1 MRVGRGPEQ
10 RDPLSSDVDVESGG
24 VVTVVDPEGARC
36 ELVEP
41 RQVAK
46 QLLCELLG

>member
-1 MRVGRGPEQ
+1 MGRGPEQ
-10 RDPLSSDVDVESGG
+10 RDPLPGDLDVEGGG
-24 VVTVVDPEGARC
+24 VVTVVDPEGALC

-46 QLLCELLG
+46 QVLCELVG